1 MSVEGRGWWWA
12 ERGGLGAEGLGVERL
27 GGEGRRLGDEGGG
40 GHEGVLRRGP
50 RCRIPVEGL
59 GRGGGEGLDRNVG
72 IWDGQISPTKTV
84 SRGVLNIQSWAG
96 GACCKKLN
104 CWSKGWSVH
113 VGGWVSRVSKTPN
126 KQFRKSLTG
135 NVLAKHLGRRAWDY
149 KWRGRGDWRVRNV
162 SEEPQTGESSEDQQD
177 GESTHLVKR

>member
-27 GGEGRRLGDEGGG
+27 RGEGRRLGGEGGG

-72 IWDGQISPTKTV
+72 IWDGQMSPTKTV

-104 CWSKGWSVH
+104 CWSKGWPVH
-113 VGGWVSRVSKTPN
+113 VGGWVSRVSKTPI
-126 KQFRKSLTG
+126 QAVQEVAYREGICQTSGQEGLG
-135 NVLAKHLGRRAWDY
+135 LQVEGEGGLARSERQ
-149 KWRGRGDWRVRNV
+149 RGSADWR
-162 SEEPQTGESSEDQQD
+162 
-177 GESTHLVKR
+177 K